1 MMVKQTARSKVEGN
15 TRHRNLLEQ
24 RAETES
30 LVHLPD
36 CSASAPCLAQPRLEG
51 ERDAGQDQD
60 IILHCALSRNRSMVA
75 LIQYTLLVQ
84 LDIQY
89 ESAERRC

>member
-1 MMVKQTARSKVEGN
+1 MVVKQTARSKVEGN

-30 LVHLPD
+30 LVHLPN

-51 ERDAGQDQD
+51 ERDAGQD
-60 IILHCALSRNRSMVA
+60 HRHHTALCSLAKPINSGPDSIYPFSTA
-75 LIQYTLLVQ
+75 
-84 LDIQY
+84 
-89 ESAERRC
+89 